1 MRPTPMRTIFLPT
14 LLATLTLGPASAR
27 AGEGP
32 STPTMRRANEAA
44 ATLVKERL
52 RHENPA
58 AARALAEVGQH
69 DLVVVRGEYDHVES
83 ILRALGL
90 RFLLVSPGQIK
101 HLDLTAK
108 QLVIVNCPGTI
119 DAGGRERLARFV
131 RAGGML
137 YTTDWALKNVVQ
149 RTFPHTIAW
158 NGVSTGDD
166 VVGVKVA
173 RNDDPMMKNFVV
185 GGARPR
191 WWLEGSSYPIKILD
205 PQRVEVLVSSQE
217 MRSKYGSSPIAVTF
231 PVEDGRVFHVVS
243 HFYLQRNQGGR
254 AIAAGKKILDGVN
267 VSAPAKATLEKQM
280 AGLSADDVGA
290 AYAMQQ
296 MTANLVLGKQKQ
308 NVELDRVYGQKAK
321 RAVALEESAE
331 GAPASRAGRSPSKP
345 ASVAA
350 GAQLK
355 VLERKAGKAKVRDL
369 RGNEGWVP
377 ADAL

>member
-1 MRPTPMRTIFLPT
+1 MRPRGMRTLLLPT
-14 LLATLTLGPASAR
+14 LLATLTLVPTAAR
-27 AGEGP
+27 AEDGP
-32 STPTMRRANEAA
+32 STPAMRRANEAA

-52 RHENPA
+52 RRENPD
-58 AARALAEVGQH
+58 AARALAWVGQH

-90 RFLLVSPGQIK
+90 RFLLVSPGQVK

-119 DAGGRERLARFV
+119 DGGGRERLARFV
-131 RAGGML
+131 RAGGVL

-149 RTFPHTIAW
+149 RAFPHTIAW
-158 NGVSTGDD
+158 NGVSTTDD
-166 VVGVKVA
+166 VVGVQVA

-185 GGARPR
+185 GGTRPR

-205 PQRVEVLVSSQE
+205 SQRVEVLVSSQQ
-217 MRSKYGSSPIAVTF
+217 MRSKYGTSPIAVTF

-254 AIAAGKKILDGVN
+254 AVAAKKVLDGVQ
-267 VSAPAKATLEKQM
+267 VSAPAKAALEKQM

-296 MTANLVLGKQKQ
+296 MTANLVLGKQRQ

-321 RAVALEESAE
+321 RAVALEEERAQGR
-331 GAPASRAGRSPSKP
+331 GAGQKAARPAP
-345 ASVAA
+345 SVAA

-377 ADAL
+377 ADAI